1 MSGLRLQDGVTVFE
15 DDGRIGPVSLTVPD
29 GQMMAL
35 LGPSG
40 SGKTTTLRMIAGLAP
55 LLGGRLF
62 FGDRDISGLAVRERS
77 VGMVFQNF
85 GLFPH
90 LNVEQNISFGL
101 RMAGADKT
109 AIASKL
115 SWIIG
120 KTRLEGLEGRFAHEL
135 SGGQKQRVAL
145 ARTLVMDPEILL
157 LDEPLSNLDANLR
170 EEMALFIKA
179 LQQDLQITTVF
190 VTHDQ
195 SEAMMLADLVTVMVE
210 GQVLQQGSP
219 ADIYERPQSRDVAAF
234 MGAANIFEGDI
245 TEEGFVQC
253 TFGALPSPA
262 AATPEA
268 GKPVTVM
275 VRPEHIDLSPSS
287 EPGIKGEIES
297 ARYHGSHIL
306 YSISVGPQQMTV
318 WQNGRFPFQAGDT
331 VSLQF
336 YPRHIWPL
344 PDLNSSIDKV

>member
-1 MSGLRLQDGVTVFE
+1 MTVFE
-15 DDGRIGPVSLTVPD
+15 DGGRIGPVSLMVPD

-55 LLGGRLF
+55 LLDGKLLF
-62 FGDRDISGLAVRERS
+62 GKRDISHLPVRERH

-101 RMAGADKT
+101 RMAGTDKALIAD
-109 AIASKL
+109 KL

-195 SEAMMLADLVTVMVE
+195 NEAMMLADLVTVMAE

-219 ADIYERPQSRDVAAF
+219 ADIYERPQSREVAAF
-234 MGAANIFEGDI
+234 MGAANIFDGNI

-253 TFGALPSPA
+253 AFGTLPSPVA
-262 AATPEA
+262 AIPEA
-268 GKPVTVM
+268 GQPVTVM
-275 VRPEHIDLSPSS
+275 VRPEYIDLSLSS
-287 EPGIKGEIES
+287 DPGIKGEIKS

-306 YSISVGPQQMTV
+306 YSISVGPQKITV
-318 WQNGRFPFQAGDT
+318 WQNSRFPFQTGDT

-344 PDLNSSIDKV
+344 PELNSSFDKV